1 MVKVYTNKDIR
12 IVIELELEE
21 SKNILADLN
30 KFKNDFKTEDSLM
43 FYDELNE
50 VTNEND
56 ED

>member
-1 MVKVYTNKDIR
+1 MVNATANKEVR
-12 IVIELELEE
+12 LLVELDLEE

-30 KFKNDFKTEDSLM
+30 KFKDKFKHGDTIQ